1 MNIYKGS
8 MYHGTDMKI
17 LKMDGKQREERLA
30 LCSAVSEYTYNFLL
44 SKNVTYSPYTE
55 EQLQNKAKLLDIW
68 IPFCNFGMIKYS
80 GYKNKSPLYQ
90 YNGLYVTNNFERAVN
105 YAKNSFIFGERGD
118 VAYWLYKGAIR
129 YDDYLESASDEI
141 RTTISDFKNILKE
154 TPAPVV
160 VVMDNLNKQNIKNE
174 NGSDIDWN
182 LLEESYL
189 DGSIV
194 SSFRLLTPQDYDLA
208 AMECIYV

>member
-55 EQLQNKAKLLDIW
+55 EQLQNKEKLKDIW
-68 IPFCNFGMIKYS
+68 YSFCNFGMSKYS

-90 YNGLYVTNNFERAVN
+90 YNGLYVTNIFEQAVT
-105 YAKNSFIFGERGD
+105 YAKHSFIFGERGD
-118 VAYWLYKGAIR
+118 VAYWLYQGAIR

-141 RTTISDFKNILKE
+141 RTTISDFEKILKE
-154 TPAPVV
+154 KPASVV
-160 VVMDNLNKQNIKNE
+160 VVINNLDKQYIKNE
-174 NGSDIDWN
+174 NGTDIDWN
-182 LLEESYL
+182 LFEESYL
-189 DGSIV
+189 DGS
-194 SSFRLLTPQDYDLA
+194 SGNSFKLLNPQDYDLA
-208 AMECIYV
+208 AMECIGV